1 VAEGPPSSSVR
12 PAGRRA
18 ARPLGPRP
26 ESRPAAPRPANQ
38 RPGPPPA
45 LDFRSTAAEDGA
57 TVAAA
62 LRARL
67 PEQSWSAVRRLCQS
81 GKITVNGAC
90 VLDPAHRLGAGS
102 HVTLQINR
110 PRPRPEIPGFAIAYE
125 DPHLVVIEKPA
136 GVSSVPFAEK
146 ETGTAMDLLRT
157 AWRADG
163 RQATKQ
169 PLYVVH
175 RLDKETSGLLC
186 FAKTKLAE
194 RGLHHIFQNHL
205 ATRTYLA
212 LAEGEVAPG
221 RIDSHLVADRGDGL
235 RGSAR
240 PDHRGR
246 SPAGRRSV
254 THVEVIE
261 RLPGA
266 TLCRVRLETGRTHQ
280 IRIHLSERGHP
291 LVGDRVYDRDRRRAG
306 APGIDADRLML
317 HAERLGFLHPVGAT
331 PLDFT
336 TAPPPAFTAV
346 LERLRGRGARP
357 TSTPTPA
364 R

>member
-1 VAEGPPSSSVR
+1 MADRQAHPGER
-12 PAGRRA
+12 
-18 ARPLGPRP
+18 
-26 ESRPAAPRPANQ
+26 AAPRPAAL
-38 RPGPPPA
+38 PPS
-45 LDFRSTAAEDGA
+45 LDFQSGADDDG
-57 TVAAA
+57 TTLAAA

-67 PEQSWSAVRRLCQS
+67 PDHSWNAVRRLCQT
-81 GKITVNGAC
+81 GKVLVNGAC

-102 HVTLQINR
+102 HVALHVNR
-110 PRPRPEIPGFAIAYE
+110 PRPRAEIPGFAVVHE

-146 ETGTAMDLLRT
+146 ETGTAMDLLRA
-157 AWRADG
+157 AWRAAG
-163 RQATKQ
+163 RRATKQ

-212 LAEGEVAPG
+212 VAEGAVTPG
-221 RIDSHLVADRGDGL
+221 RIESTLVADRGDGL

-240 PDHRGR
+240 AARPGR
-246 SPAGRRSV
+246 PRRPELVAGAPANPPRVPGGRNAI
-254 THVEVIE
+254 THVDVVE
-261 RLPGA
+261 RLTGA

-291 LVGDRVYDRDRRRAG
+291 LVGDRVYCRDRLRAG
-306 APGIDADRLML
+306 DEGIDAERLML
-317 HAERLGFLHPVGAT
+317 HAERLGFLHPVGST
-331 PLDFT
+331 PLDFHSP
-336 TAPPPAFTAV
+336 PPPAFAAV
-346 LERLRGRGARP
+346 LERLRGRERP
-357 TSTPTPA
+357 RPA
-364 R
+364 